1 MYIDRRVGS
10 AVFGALQVIS
20 SFSLLQSTIKIPQLV
35 NEAKKRGYTALALTD
50 INVMYGAIDFYHECL
65 AADIKPII
73 GLTLELGPEDS
84 LLLLAKNE
92 QGYRNLMRI
101 STRKMLALSK
111 GDETFKLDN
120 KQELRDL
127 AVIVPPQKSYVVAAV
142 SNGRLASAKKYLE
155 RLSEVVGSAK
165 NVFVGTDLEM
175 EHALY
180 ATLNKLAENVQLA
193 TIAVEPVNYLNQNDF
208 FELQVLDAIKKG
220 NQLSAE
226 QLSAASKIK
235 GRAWLQPVQEIS
247 SAYKQLNLQDP
258 LNAMQKLCQ
267 EINLKLHFSAP
278 QLPHFKT
285 PENVGAQQ
293 FLRTLCEDGL
303 AKRLKENTDGNI
315 TVYRKRLEYE
325 LNVIH
330 RMGFDDYFLI
340 VWDVTNYAH
349 QAQII
354 TGPGRGS
361 AAGSLVAYALF
372 ITDVDPLR
380 YDLLFE
386 RFLNEE
392 RAQMPDIDLDMPD
405 NRRQQIIQYVHHKY
419 GADHMAQIITFGTLG
434 AKQVLRDVGRVLGIP
449 QFEMN
454 VWSKAIPTTLHITLG
469 EAYKN
474 SPRLRDLVADSEKNK
489 LLFKTALSLE
499 GLPRHFSIHA
509 AGIILSDKN
518 LVDVVPL
525 QVGNDEIFLTQ
536 FTKDTVEELGLLK
549 IDFLGL
555 RNLSILDNA
564 TKLVKI
570 GYQRELDVHQILLND
585 TETLRLFQEA
595 DTTGVFQFES
605 AGIKNVL
612 RRLHPSSFEDIAAVN
627 ALYRPGPME
636 NIDHFIQRRHGVE
649 KSTYPAESLKPILE
663 KTYGILV
670 YQEQVMQ
677 VASTMGGFTL
687 GQADLLRRAMSK
699 KKGAVIEQ
707 MKARFVSGAEK
718 RGFAPKVAEQVYEY
732 IEKFAGYGFNRSHAV
747 AYTKMAF
754 QLAYIKRHYPAAF
767 FAALLNT
774 VIGNSDKM
782 KDYLLEAKQHN
793 VEIHAPDVNE
803 SQLLF
808 ILHKQKIYFG
818 LQNIKT
824 IRSDFAKH
832 IISERRLHGKFSSF
846 QAFLQRIDK
855 RYLKKEYLEALIYA
869 GAFDGMAH
877 NRATLLKNLPKM
889 LSNIELSGNNVEL
902 LEALAPKY
910 DTFTDIS
917 LEERLKNEEKYLG
930 VYLSA
935 HPVEQ
940 FKNLIISQKVTA
952 ISRIQEQEERLHLLV
967 YIKKIKVIRT
977 KKGQQMAFVT
987 GEDQT
992 GQVDITVFSDLFKKV
1007 IPVLKEKMVMLLTGK
1022 AEQTKRGLQV
1032 IAREM
1037 IPASE
1042 VEQKLNAVYYVRLTK
1057 ETDQQIQQ
1065 KLLKVML
1072 QYHGETPV
1080 ILFEEKTA
1088 KKMMLNQR
1096 YWLQNDS
1103 KVIVALSNL
1112 LGQENVVLRNENK

>member
-1 MYIDRRVGS
+1 M
-10 AVFGALQVIS
+10 FGALQVIS

-35 NEAKKRGYTALALTD
+35 CEAKKRGYSALALTD
-50 INVMYGAIDFYHECL
+50 LNVMYGAIDFYHECL
-65 AADIKPII
+65 AAGIKPIV
-73 GLTLELGPEDS
+73 GLTLELGADDQ

-92 QGYRNLMRI
+92 HGYQNLMRI
-101 STRKMLALSK
+101 STRKMLALAK
-111 GDETFKLDN
+111 GEKTLKIDDK
-120 KQELRDL
+120 KELQDL
-127 AVIVPPQKSYVVAAV
+127 AIIVPPQKNYVVTAV
-142 SNGRLASAKKYLE
+142 SNGQLSNAMKYLKKLCE
-155 RLSEVVGSAK
+155 IVGDPQ
-165 NVFVGTDLEM
+165 NVFIGISLEM
-175 EHALY
+175 ETALY
-180 ATLNKLAENVQLA
+180 STLNKLAEESQLK
-193 TIAVEPVNYLNQNDF
+193 TIAVEPVNYLNQSDY
-208 FELQVLDAIKKG
+208 FELQVLEAIKSG
-220 NQLSAE
+220 NQLSSE
-226 QLSAASKIK
+226 QLRAASKVK
-235 GRAWLQPVQEIS
+235 GPSWLQPVPELKI
-247 SAYKQLNLQDP
+247 AYQQRDLQRP
-258 LNAMQKLCQ
+258 LSVMQKLCR
-267 EINLKLHFSAP
+267 EIDLKLHFSAP

-285 PENVGAQQ
+285 FGDKNPQQ
-293 FLRTLCEDGL
+293 FLRELCEKGL
-303 AKRLKENTDGNI
+303 AKRLKGTDEKKAAA
-315 TVYRKRLEYE
+315 YQKRLDYE

-349 QAQII
+349 QAKII

-361 AAGSLVAYALF
+361 AAGSLVAYSLF
-372 ITDVDPLR
+372 ITDVDPLH

-392 RAQMPDIDLDMPD
+392 RAQMPDIDLDIPD
-405 NRRQQIIQYVHHKY
+405 NRRQQIIEYVHQRY
-419 GADHMAQIITFGTLG
+419 GTDHMAQIITFGTLG
-434 AKQVLRDVGRVLGIP
+434 AKQVLRDVGRVLGVP

-454 VWSKAIPTTLHITLG
+454 VWSKAIPATLHITLVD
-469 EAYKN
+469 AYKN
-474 SPRLRDLVADSEKNK
+474 SPRLRDLVADSEKNR
-489 LLFKTALSLE
+489 LLFKTAHSLE

-525 QVGNDEIFLTQ
+525 QVGNDEIRLTQ

-564 TKLVKI
+564 TKLVQN
-570 GYQRELDVHQILLND
+570 GYGQVLDVHKISLD
-585 TETLRLFQEA
+585 DVETLKLFQKA

-612 RRLHPSSFEDIAAVN
+612 RRLQPKSFEDIAAVN

-636 NIDHFIQRRHGVE
+636 NIDHFIRRRHGIE
-649 KSTYPAESLKPILE
+649 QSIYPAESLKPILE

-677 VASTMGGFTL
+677 VASAMGGFTL
-687 GQADLLRRAMSK
+687 GQADILRRAMSK

-707 MKARFVSGAEK
+707 MKTQFVSGAEEK
-718 RGFAPKVAEQVYEY
+718 GFTADAAEQVYAY

-754 QLAYIKRHYPAAF
+754 QLAYIKCHYPAAF
-767 FAALLNT
+767 FAAVLNT
-774 VIGNSDKM
+774 VIGNNGKM

-793 VEIHAPDVNE
+793 VKIHAPDVNE

-808 ILHKQKIYFG
+808 ILRKHHIYFG

-832 IISERRLHGKFSSF
+832 IISERHLHGKFRNF
-846 QAFLQRIDK
+846 QSFLQRIDN

-869 GAFDGMAH
+869 GAFDGMTQ

-889 LSNIELSGNNVEL
+889 LSNIELSGSNIEL
-902 LEALAPKY
+902 FEALAPRY
-910 DTFTDIS
+910 DAFTEIG
-917 LEERLKNEEKYLG
+917 LEERLRNEEKYLG

-935 HPVEQ
+935 HPVEE
-940 FKNLIISQKVTA
+940 FSSLVTPQKVTV
-952 ISRIQEQEERLHLLV
+952 ISRIQEQEKPIHLLV

-977 KKGQQMAFVT
+977 KKGQQMAFIT

-992 GQVDITVFSDLFKKV
+992 GQIDITVFSDLFKKAANM
-1007 IPVLKEKMVMLLTGK
+1007 LEEKRVMLVSGES
-1022 AEQTKRGLQV
+1022 EQTKRGLQV
-1032 IAREM
+1032 IARQI

-1042 VEQKLNAVYYVRLTK
+1042 IQQKPHNVYYVRVPKGTARSV
-1057 ETDQQIQQ
+1057 QQ
-1065 KLLKVML
+1065 KLLKLML

-1080 ILFEEKTA
+1080 ILFEENAA
-1088 KKMMLNQR
+1088 KKMMLHRR
-1096 YWLQNDS
+1096 YWLKNDP

-1112 LGQENVVLRNENK
+1112 LGQENVVLKNENK